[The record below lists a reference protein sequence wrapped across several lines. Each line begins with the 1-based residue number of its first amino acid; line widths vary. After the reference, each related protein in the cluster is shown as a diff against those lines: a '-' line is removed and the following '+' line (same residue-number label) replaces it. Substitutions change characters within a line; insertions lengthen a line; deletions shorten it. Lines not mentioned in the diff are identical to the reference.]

1 MLEIKLYKREGGKID
16 KVIVPSLKN
25 QYKCNIWTPFQV
37 LRDQIT
43 TGVSP
48 SSNQIETLIE
58 SKEDYDTVVKA
69 LKELWKSPVE
79 TLEFHENVPGSFF
92 KSEDQVH
99 LVLRRE
105 GRNLYCLTL
114 EGKLKFKIPN
124 KEYVFEYPTWEEV
137 RYFWENV
144 NTYL

>member
-48 SSNQIETLIE
+48 SSNHIETLIE

-69 LKELWKSPVE
+69 LKELWRSPVE
-79 TLEFHENVPGSFF
+79 TLEFHENIPGSFF

-114 EGKLKFKIPN
+114 EGKLKFKIPY

-144 NTYL
+144 NSYL

>member
-48 SSNQIETLIE
+48 SSNHIETLID

-69 LKELWKSPVE
+69 LKELWRSPVE
-79 TLEFHENVPGSFF
+79 TLEFHENIPGSFF

-114 EGKLKFKIPN
+114 EGKLKFKIPY

-144 NTYL
+144 NSYL